1 MGYPIILYL
10 FYTKYSYHVDHGGV
24 TGNIRLG
31 GYAAIFFRDFLAR
44 WGGENDQ
51 DFLCNQGQNTAQNTF
66 LKHGLTL
73 VM

>member
-51 DFLCNQGQNTAQNTF
+51 DFL
-66 LKHGLTL
+66 
-73 VM
+73 V